1 MKITRRQLRK
11 IIKESIDDTSI
22 EDLLKILR
30 PLKSNEQSNHKMFVS
45 VVPYI
50 LAEYTPLGE
59 HLGVVKLTEEE
70 SDKYYTHYGYGS
82 DIKIEFKDDA
92 SLDNFV
98 AMLNSVG
105 LERGL
110 HFGSVKY
117 KSDRLRAL
125 RNPYVRFSAVDYSE
139 DIDDIEGPPLL
150 DEARNQ
156 LRKLIIETFFVNPE
170 GEVIDLSG
178 EQPLYADERVK
189 KLVNHPDENIR
200 SMARQTPEDYK
211 QALELAA
218 YGYDDDSLALSPEEE
233 QIQDLHDEFGVD
245 SDYGYEHVSRDDE
258 PETDWY
264 GFIEQLKPIVDRAI
278 EDAIALGI
286 TDDAVLHKIMVN
298 LPSYKALYN
307 RIDREAGWEADVI
320 LPQMNLLADEVMI
333 RNDINPLGRFT

>member
-11 IIKESIDDTSI
+11 II
-22 EDLLKILR
+22 
-30 PLKSNEQSNHKMFVS
+30 N
-45 VVPYI
+45 
-50 LAEYTPLGE
+50 
-59 HLGVVKLTEEE
+59 
-70 SDKYYTHYGYGS
+70 
-82 DIKIEFKDDA
+82 
-92 SLDNFV
+92 
-98 AMLNSVG
+98 
-105 LERGL
+105 
-110 HFGSVKY
+110 
-117 KSDRLRAL
+117 
-125 RNPYVRFSAVDYSE
+125 
-139 DIDDIEGPPLL
+139 
-150 DEARNQ
+150 
-156 LRKLIIETFFVNPE
+156 ETFFVNPE

-178 EQPLYADERVK
+178 EQPLYTDERVK

-278 EDAIALGI
+278 EDAIASGI
-286 TDDAVLHKIMVN
+286 TDDAELHKIMVN
-298 LPSYKALYN
+298 LPAYKALYN
-307 RIDREAGWEADVI
+307 RIDREAGWEADDI
-320 LPQMNLLADEVMI
+320 LPQMNLLADEAMI